1 MKKKVMFIIFLLVLS
16 LISNKSIGISNENIT
31 KIYFLSEIN
40 NARYEKTGE
49 WYADCILLENYD
61 VQTGKKKFALIDT
74 GTSGTQN
81 EMLKFLKDKGVDKL
95 DFVLITHCHSDHAG
109 AIKALLNNVKV
120 DTLYIKE
127 VDKVYVN
134 SFENVFQ
141 SNYDTALKLCAQKGI
156 RIIGPSIFYGPSTT
170 ISEKERLYDNT
181 YVTPF
186 NDRNTNFKFGS
197 ANIQIINWEIQYDE
211 QGNRIITE
219 GENENSLGVL
229 VTQGNKK
236 AFLAGDI
243 NNLDG
248 DEERLGKLI
257 GKIDFLKLGHHG
269 FGGSTTNKFLNY
281 LSPKYALIT
290 NSYIRANQTILE
302 RLKNLNIE
310 YHFSTEDET
319 AVIAIITDNDVSIK
333 YEHANCEKYISGEMK
348 YVADIWKPELN
359 VTYSTK
365 KTTNTYVEVSINS
378 NEELRSVRGWTL
390 SNDKLKLTKKYIEN
404 ATEIVTVRDLAGNES
419 TAYIEVSNIKN
430 SDEFKIN
437 KLENTYTLTGVD
449 YKNNTVNRFLQMA
462 DFDGIYDINLYDNNQ
477 EIINDDKISTG
488 TTLRLYNEENNIY
501 QDYTIVIYGDTNG
514 DGRLTALDAL
524 YIIKNKLGE
533 KKFSDEIYKEAGR
546 ITELTRNQK
555 TEPVA
560 IDALS
565 VIEAKL
571 GKYEIKQ

>member
-1 MKKKVMFIIFLLVLS
+1 MSPNYIIITNTYDGMNQYVLK
-16 LISNKSIGISNENIT
+16 N
-31 KIYFLSEIN
+31 
-40 NARYEKTGE
+40 
-49 WYADCILLENYD
+49 
-61 VQTGKKKFALIDT
+61 
-74 GTSGTQN
+74 
-81 EMLKFLKDKGVDKL
+81 LKKL
-95 DFVLITHCHSDHAG
+95 DFEFHFA
-109 AIKALLNNVKV
+109 
-120 DTLYIKE
+120 
-127 VDKVYVN
+127 
-134 SFENVFQ
+134 
-141 SNYDTALKLCAQKGI
+141 
-156 RIIGPSIFYGPSTT
+156 
-170 ISEKERLYDNT
+170 
-181 YVTPF
+181 
-186 NDRNTNFKFGS
+186 
-197 ANIQIINWEIQYDE
+197 
-211 QGNRIITE
+211 
-219 GENENSLGVL
+219 
-229 VTQGNKK
+229 TQ
-236 AFLAGDI
+236 
-243 NNLDG
+243 
-248 DEERLGKLI
+248 
-257 GKIDFLKLGHHG
+257 
-269 FGGSTTNKFLNY
+269 
-281 LSPKYALIT
+281 
-290 NSYIRANQTILE
+290 
-302 RLKNLNIE
+302 
-310 YHFSTEDET
+310 DET

-348 YVADIWKPELN
+348 YVADIWEPELN